1 MIGLPSAFARAVG
14 QLSDPAILR
23 VLARSLAVTLLVFA
37 LLGGIL
43 WLGLNRLLVDQ
54 GVAYGAEVGTVV
66 AIAVTILGGWL
77 LFRVVALA
85 VLQFFADDV
94 VHAVEAKH
102 YPAAFAS
109 ARSIPWQEELRNS
122 LRSTGRVLLVNL
134 IALPFAL
141 ALLITGIGTAILFWA
156 VNGWLLGR
164 ELQDMV
170 WLRHAGPE
178 NSRAEKRP
186 APIGSGTRF
195 ALGGLVAILLTIPFL
210 NLLAPIIGAA
220 AATHLVHRPR
230 KPD

>member
-1 MIGLPSAFARAVG
+1 MTGLPSAFARAAR

-23 VLARSLAVTLLVFA
+23 VLVRSLAVTLLMFA
-37 LLGGIL
+37 ALGGAV
-43 WLGLNRLLVDQ
+43 WFGLYRTLVDRNI
-54 GVAYGAEVGTVV
+54 AYGAELGTVL

-94 VHAVEAKH
+94 VRAVEARY

-170 WLRHAGPE
+170 WLRHAVTESGPAE
-178 NSRAEKRP
+178 NRA
-186 APIGSGTRF
+186 APIGAGTRF
-195 ALGGLVAILLTIPFL
+195 ALGGLVAILLTVPFL
-210 NLLAPIIGAA
+210 NLLAPILGAA

-230 KPD
+230 KP